1 MLGIFKSMIKRFHR
15 EEEGGIAVEAVL
27 VFPMLTWAYLATFVY
42 FDAFRSQSTAL
53 KAAFT
58 ISDAISREGDDYIT
72 NDYITS
78 LWHIQRFL
86 TSSNH
91 LPKLRVTVM
100 SYDPDQEEYH
110 VQWSVDKGS
119 MGTLNDTALNT
130 LSDQLP
136 VMHATEVAILVQ
148 TEVVYEPVF
157 SIGLEAFVFENLVV
171 TRPRFYPSQMCYSS
185 DGSDYYADC

>member
-1 MLGIFKSMIKRFHR
+1 MIKRFHR

-27 VFPMLTWAYLATFVY
+27 IFPMLTWAYLATFVY

-72 NDYITS
+72 NAYITS
-78 LWHIQRFL
+78 LWRIQRFL

-91 LPKLRVTVM
+91 RPKMRITVM
-100 SYDPDQEEYH
+100 SYDPDQDEYEVH
-110 VQWSVDKGS
+110 WSVNKGG
-119 MGTLNDTALNT
+119 MGNLNDTKLNA

-136 VMHATEVAILVQ
+136 VMHETEVAILVQ

-171 TRPRFYPSQMCYSS
+171 TRPRFYPSQMCYSR
-185 DGSDYYADC
+185 DGFDDDAIC